1 MVARLFPDVDISKF
15 LRPDY
20 SQAQEDLWVQVA
32 MLASQHS
39 LSLDFL
45 IKPHKDPNIPTWVTN
60 YQTRGCDSLALSF
73 PKFNAGLCSS
83 STWPKH
89 TTTTTTLTCY
99 GAKFDVIQSTLTLDM
114 EGVDNFD
121 FIRILNF
128 LLSMKEDVD
137 TRLDTLWRTMIW
149 NCADA
154 ATKIPGNRVIAP
166 ASFQENFVAYMIGQ
180 TAIRWAQCQ
189 SDEDKVTYGTTL
201 NNLYTHGTAA
211 EKDLVRKIIVVYAA
225 HLTTTREELDTLSAS
240 ARTEL
245 LYPDRNKAS
254 EFDDKFT
261 THSLHKGLNNLFKT
275 ERGFVGLGSNL
286 IQEGDQIWL
295 LVDGHTPF
303 VLRAAKEDT
312 FTLAG
317 DCYIH
322 GLMFREMLEG
332 GWGVRERVGPI
343 NII

>member
-1 MVARLFPDVDISKF
+1 MTRTEMEPGKDVWNDNLAALWQPDSKPVWWILRLAYISQPSLCHDPRDLVYSNLGMVARLFPDVDISKF

-45 IKPHKDPNIPTWVTN
+45 IKPSKDPNIPTWVTN

-99 GAKFDVIQSTLTLDM
+99 GAKYDVIQSALTLDM

-137 TRLDTLWRTMIW
+137 TRLDTPWRTMIW

-180 TAIRWAQCQ
+180 TAIRWARCQ
-189 SDEDKVTYGTTL
+189 SDED
-201 NNLYTHGTAA
+201 
-211 EKDLVRKIIVVYAA
+211 
-225 HLTTTREELDTLSAS
+225 
-240 ARTEL
+240 
-245 LYPDRNKAS
+245 
-254 EFDDKFT
+254 
-261 THSLHKGLNNLFKT
+261 
-275 ERGFVGLGSNL
+275 
-286 IQEGDQIWL
+286 
-295 LVDGHTPF
+295 
-303 VLRAAKEDT
+303 
-312 FTLAG
+312 
-317 DCYIH
+317 
-322 GLMFREMLEG
+322 
-332 GWGVRERVGPI
+332 
-343 NII
+343 